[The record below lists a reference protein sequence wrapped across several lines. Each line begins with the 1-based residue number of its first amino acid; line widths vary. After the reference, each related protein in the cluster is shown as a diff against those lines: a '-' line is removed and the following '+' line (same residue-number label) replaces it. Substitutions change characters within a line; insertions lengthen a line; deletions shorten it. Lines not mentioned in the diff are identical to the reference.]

1 MLQVADCAK
10 QSAGERPRPSARA
23 RFHNY
28 IERKTPP
35 LTILWIETKLVY
47 HLPPHL
53 SSQIGDTMQGLNEH
67 RFGNAIIEDARL
79 RFLDAIEI
87 DELEV

>member
-1 MLQVADCAK
+1 MIWTIKKHIQDLQMWLE
-10 QSAGERPRPSARA
+10 Q
-23 RFHNY
+23 NY